1 MLKNWKNRRIIER
14 NRADFI
20 RFGEMRAMASP
31 APFTGL
37 SSSDDVFIGPSSE
50 NAPTVKSE
58 GGFSEGSG
66 DFSDDPPKSRLQLL
80 RDWLLLYF
88 RIS

>member
-1 MLKNWKNRRIIER
+1 MLRKWLDRRIIER
-14 NRADFI
+14 NRRDFL
-20 RFGEMRAMASP
+20 RFGMMRARASP
-31 APFTGL
+31 APFNGL

-58 GGFSEGSG
+58 GGFSEGSE
-66 DFSDDPPKSRLQLL
+66 DFSDDPPRSRLQLL

>member
-1 MLKNWKNRRIIER
+1 MSKWTDQRIIER

-20 RFGEMRAMASP
+20 RFGMMRARASP

-50 NAPTVKSE
+50 NAPTAKSE
-58 GGFSEGSG
+58 GGFSEGPS
-66 DFSDDPPKSRLQLL
+66 DFSDDPPRSRLQLL
-80 RDWLLLYF
+80 RDWLMVYF
-88 RIS
+88 RFD

>member
-20 RFGEMRAMASP
+20 RFGQMRAMASP
-31 APFTGL
+31 TPFMGL
-37 SSSDDVFIGPSSE
+37 LSSDDVFIGPRSE
-50 NAPTVKSE
+50 IASAVKSE
-58 GGFSEGSG
+58 GGFSEGPE
-66 DFSDDPPKSRLQLL
+66 DFSDHPPRSRLQLL

>member
-1 MLKNWKNRRIIER
+1 MLRKWLDKRIIER
-14 NRADFI
+14 NRRDFL
-20 RFGEMRAMASP
+20 RFGMMRARASP

-37 SSSDDVFIGPSSE
+37 SSSDDVFIGPRSE
-50 NAPTVKSE
+50 IASAVNSE
-58 GGFSEGSG
+58 GGFSEGSE
-66 DFSDDPPKSRLQLL
+66 DFSDHPPRSRLQLL